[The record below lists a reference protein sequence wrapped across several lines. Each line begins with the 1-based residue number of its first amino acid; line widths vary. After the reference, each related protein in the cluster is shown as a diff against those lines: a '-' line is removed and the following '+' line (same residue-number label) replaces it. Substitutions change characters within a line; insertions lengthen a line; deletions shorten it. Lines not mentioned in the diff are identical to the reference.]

1 LKVFLVSLGC
11 DKNLVDSEVMLGQV
25 QDLGYEIVQDEMEAD
40 AIIVNTCAFIHDA
53 KEESIETILDMAKY
67 KEIGNCKSLIVA
79 GCLSERYKQE
89 LAIEL
94 PEVDGIIGASN
105 YDDLPSVLE
114 RTLAGT
120 HTEVF
125 KSIDHEPN
133 TYIKRTISSTTA
145 YGYLKVAEGCDNHCT
160 YCIIPSLR
168 GKYRSRDMASLIEE
182 ANYLVDNGKTEL
194 ILVAQDVAKY
204 GMDIYN
210 ERKLPEL
217 LRALC
222 KIEGLKW
229 VRLLYCYPEDIT
241 DKLIEVMQTEAKI
254 LNYIDMPLQH
264 INDNILKQMARV
276 SRKASIIEVINKLRD
291 KMPDICIRTTFIVG
305 FPGETEAQYAEL
317 KTFIMDYT
325 LDRVGIFT
333 YSMEEGTA
341 AAKMPGQIDH
351 KIMTARRDELMLIQ
365 QEIAFKKSDNMI
377 GLELDIIIEGYLPDE
392 EVYIGRCYKDAPSV
406 DGFVFVTCPFELMLG
421 QIVPVSITETN
432 GYDLIG
438 EISDESSK

>member
-1 LKVFLVSLGC
+1 MKVFLVSLGC

>member
-11 DKNLVDSEVMLGQV
+11 DKNLVDSEVMLGQI
-25 QDLGYEIVQDEMEAD
+25 QDLGYEIVQDELEAD

-79 GCLSERYKQE
+79 GCLSERYKKE
-89 LAIEL
+89 LAEEL

-105 YDDLPSVLE
+105 YDDLPNVLE
-114 RTLAGT
+114 RTLAGK

-125 KSIDHEPN
+125 KSINHEPN
-133 TYIKRTISSTTA
+133 TYIKRIVSTTTA

-168 GKYRSRDMASLIEE
+168 GKYRSRDMDSLIEE
-182 ANYLVDNGKTEL
+182 AKYLVRNGKTEL

-204 GMDIYN
+204 GLDIYD

-217 LRALC
+217 LKQLC
-222 KIEGLKW
+222 QIEDLKW

-241 DKLIEVMQTEAKI
+241 DELITVMSTESKI

-264 INDNILKQMARV
+264 INDHILKRMARV
-276 SRKASIIEVINKLRD
+276 SRKDSIIEVISKLR
-291 KMPDICIRTTFIVG
+291 KSMPDICIRTTFIVG
-305 FPGETEAQYAEL
+305 FPGETDEQFDEL
-317 KTFIMDYT
+317 KSFISEIK

-341 AAKMPGQIDH
+341 AANMSNQIDDDT
-351 KIMTARRDELMLIQ
+351 MTKRRDELMVIQ
-365 QEIAFKKSDNMI
+365 QAIAFEKSDDTI
-377 GLELDIIIEGYLPDE
+377 DQTLDVIIEGYLPDE
-392 EVYIGRCYKDAPSV
+392 AVYIGRTYKDAPNV
-406 DGFVFVTCPFELMLG
+406 DGYVFVACPYELILG
-421 QIVPVSITETN
+421 QIVPVLITETN

-438 EISDESSK
+438 EIEDESTK